1 MMRYYKRM
9 KDETEEFEITY
20 DEALRTLL
28 GTWRDSDLTRD
39 MLTIQNNIV
48 CMYSFIRVD
57 DPDSKLKP
65 MPGLWNMRLT
75 GSMMAG
81 MRLLRR
87 LALASPRA
95 SLGPLRMN
103 CVRVL

>member
-65 MPGLWNMRLT
+65 MPGLWNIAPDGVEYDEETWMRK
-75 GSMMAG
+75 G
-81 MRLLRR
+81 
-87 LALASPRA
+87 
-95 SLGPLRMN
+95 
-103 CVRVL
+103 